1 MTDNV
6 QDTWRTRAQTVM
18 SESATVRAWESTRE
32 TEFGSQMTDASHKD
46 RSRPRGPVEDPVL
59 VGFGAALM
67 AMTIALVGLLV
78 WLETPN
84 GELAMIGGGVVLLAL
99 VGFCGAL
106 VMRRRQTDLLDQ
118 AVLWRGVGDVLP
130 FPACV
135 VDASGRASFCNT
147 GFREMFP
154 DSDHAPLAR
163 LSERIG
169 RSPET
174 SERIGR
180 LTSAVANGVPMT
192 DEIAVR
198 DTGDGIAWL
207 RVSAYPLGAVSGH
220 ALWAVED
227 ITARRR
233 MEQTIHDEQAKLVDF
248 LENAPIGFYSVDQN
262 GRFVFANNVFA
273 GWLGYTAEEII
284 AGDMQLHDF
293 LQVAPP
299 PGVPPYRPAEAESG
313 PSDETDGYEV
323 FLQGRDGMPVQVYI
337 GQTEVRDQSG
347 HVRTRSVARDL
358 TPEREWE
365 QALRRSEQRFARFFE
380 DAPVG
385 IVLLDSEGRVTES
398 NRAWRAL
405 VAPVD
410 QKLLG
415 RRITD
420 FVAPEDDGKVT
431 TWLDRVVSDAGLAAP
446 TDVQLRTTNEAGANR
461 IATMYVSRMA
471 DAQGGVYGLIV
482 HFLETT
488 EQRSLEE
495 QFAQG
500 QKMQAVGQLAGG
512 IAHDFN
518 NLLTAMIGFCDL
530 LLLRH
535 SPGDQ
540 SFGDIMQIKQ
550 NANRAAGLVR
560 QLLAFSRQQ
569 TLQPRVLSMTDVLG
583 DLSNLLR
590 RLIGANIKLNMVH
603 GRDLGL
609 VRADQGQVEQV
620 IINLAVNARD
630 AMAEGGQ
637 LTIETSNETLVSN
650 QRRGVE
656 PVPPGD
662 YVVVKVSDTGV
673 GIPQEN
679 LEHIFEP
686 FFTTKEVGA
695 GTGLGL
701 STVYGIVKQTG
712 GYVVVES
719 RPGEGTTFTILLPAH
734 AAEEKAAAD
743 PETAD
748 TPSAAETTGAGTVL
762 VVEDEDAVRLFSA
775 RALRAK
781 GYKVLE
787 ARTGEAAMELMG
799 VIDEPID
806 LLITD
811 AVMPEMDGP
820 TLIKNVRDTTPDMP
834 VICISGYAEETFRK
848 RLGESQDIH
857 FLPKPFSLSQ
867 LAGKVKEVMER
878 GPH

>member
-1 MTDNV
+1 MEMPD
-6 QDTWRTRAQTVM
+6 RTRNTGGA
-18 SESATVRAWESTRE
+18 
-32 TEFGSQMTDASHKD
+32 
-46 RSRPRGPVEDPVL
+46 PVNGGDDPLL
-59 VGFGAALM
+59 VGCLAALV
-67 AMTIALVGLLV
+67 AVAVAVFGLLAWRGLPTDQLLLV
-78 WLETPN
+78 AGGMTL
-84 GELAMIGGGVVLLAL
+84 LVAIGFAGLWA
-99 VGFCGAL
+99 
-106 VMRRRQTDLLDQ
+106 MRRRQGALAGQ
-118 AVLWRGVGDVLP
+118 AELWRGVGDVLP

-135 VDASGRASFCNT
+135 VDRHGRAVFANGSFS
-147 GFREMFP
+147 RMFP
-154 DSDHAPLAR
+154 DSAHAPLAR
-163 LSERIG
+163 LGERIG
-169 RSPET
+169 PGPET

-180 LTSAVANGVPMT
+180 ITSAVANGMPMT
-192 DEIAVR
+192 DEIAPR
-198 DTGDGIAWL
+198 EGGDGIEWL
-207 RVSAYPLGAVSGH
+207 RVSAYPLQSAPGY

-233 MEQTIHDEQAKLVDF
+233 MEQTIHEEQAKLVDF
-248 LENAPIGFYSVDQN
+248 LENAPIGFYSVDET
-262 GRFVFANNVFA
+262 GRFLFANNAFA
-273 GWLGYTAEEII
+273 SWLGYTAEEML
-284 AGDMQLHDF
+284 ANELH
-293 LQVAPP
+293 LHEIMAARPAPGVAPF
-299 PGVPPYRPAEAESG
+299 RPAG
-313 PSDETDGYEV
+313 YDTDDGGHEV
-323 FLQGRDGMPVQVYI
+323 LLQGRDGSPVQVYI
-337 GQTEVRDQSG
+337 GQTEVRGENGQ
-347 HVRTRSVARDL
+347 VRTRSVARDL

-385 IVLLDSEGRVTES
+385 IVLLDAEGRVTES

-410 QKLLG
+410 QKLIG

-420 FVAPEDDGKVT
+420 FVAAEDDGKVT
-431 TWLDRVVSDAGLAAP
+431 TWLSRVVSDAELAAP
-446 TDVQLRTTNEAGANR
+446 TDVRLRTTNDAGVNR
-461 IATMYVSRMA
+461 IATMYVSRM
-471 DAQGGVYGLIV
+471 DDGQGGVYGLIV

-500 QKMQAVGQLAGG
+500 QKMQAVGKLAGG

-569 TLQPRVLSMTDVLG
+569 TLQPRILSMTDVLG

-630 AMAEGGQ
+630 AMSEGGE
-637 LTIETSNETLVSN
+637 LTIETSNESLLTS
-650 QRRGVE
+650 RRHGGE
-656 PVPPGD
+656 PVPAGD
-662 YVVVKVSDTGV
+662 YVVVKVSDSGI
-673 GIPQEN
+673 GIPKEN

-712 GYVVVES
+712 GYVLVDS
-719 RPGEGTTFTILLPAH
+719 TPGKGTAFTIMLPFH
-734 AAEEKAAAD
+734 AASSSAVKAV
-743 PETAD
+743 ETSDQPA
-748 TPSAAETTGAGTVL
+748 AAETTGAGTVL

-799 VIDEPID
+799 VIEEPID

-820 TLIKNVRDTTPDMP
+820 TLIKNVRDTMPDMP
-834 VICISGYAEETFRK
+834 VICISGYAEETFRN
-848 RLGESQDIH
+848 RLGEDTDIH
-857 FLPKPFSLSQ
+857 FLPKPFSLAQ
-867 LAGKVKEVMER
+867 LAGKVKEVMDQIA
-878 GPH
+878 H

>member
-1 MTDNV
+1 
-6 QDTWRTRAQTVM
+6 
-18 SESATVRAWESTRE
+18 
-32 TEFGSQMTDASHKD
+32 
-46 RSRPRGPVEDPVL
+46 
-59 VGFGAALM
+59 
-67 AMTIALVGLLV
+67 
-78 WLETPN
+78 
-84 GELAMIGGGVVLLAL
+84 
-99 VGFCGAL
+99 
-106 VMRRRQTDLLDQ
+106 
-118 AVLWRGVGDVLP
+118 
-130 FPACV
+130 
-135 VDASGRASFCNT
+135 
-147 GFREMFP
+147 MFP
-154 DSDHAPLAR
+154 DSMHAPLAS
-163 LSERIG
+163 LGARIG
-169 RSPET
+169 SSPET

-180 LTSAVANGVPMT
+180 MTSAVANGVPMS
-192 DEIAVR
+192 DEITVR
-198 DTGDGIAWL
+198 DTGDGIGWL
-207 RVSAYPLGAVSGH
+207 RVSAYPLRDVPGS
-220 ALWAVED
+220 ALWTVED
-227 ITARRR
+227 ITSRRR
-233 MEQTIHDEQAKLVDF
+233 MEQTIHEEQAKLVDF
-248 LENAPIGFYSVDQN
+248 LENAPIGFYSVDQD
-262 GRFVFANNVFA
+262 GKFVFANNAFA
-273 GWLGYTAEEII
+273 SWLGYAPEDLV
-284 AGDMQLHDF
+284 AGEMRLHDF
-293 LQVAPP
+293 LLTPAET
-299 PGVPPYRPAEAESG
+299 GTEPYRPAAATADG
-313 PSDETDGYEV
+313 TDDAGGYEV
-323 FLQGRDGMPVQVYI
+323 MLKARDGQSVQVYV
-337 GQTEVRDQSG
+337 GQTEVPGRNG
-347 HVRTRSVARDL
+347 MLRTRSVVRDL

-385 IVLLDSEGRVTES
+385 IVLLDAEGRVTES
-398 NRAWRAL
+398 NRTWRTL

-415 RRITD
+415 RRVTD
-420 FVAPEDDGKVT
+420 FVAGDDEGKVSA
-431 TWLDRVVSDAGLAAP
+431 WLDRVVADAALAAP
-446 TDVQLRTTNEAGANR
+446 TDVRLRTTNEAGNPR
-461 IATMYVSRMA
+461 IATMYVSRM
-471 DAQGGVYGLIV
+471 DDGQGGVYGLIV

-603 GRDLGL
+603 GRDLAP

-630 AMAEGGQ
+630 AMAEGGE
-637 LTIETSNETLVSN
+637 LTIETGMETLVASVP
-650 QRRGVE
+650 RGVE
-656 PVPPGD
+656 PVPAGD
-662 YVVVKVSDTGV
+662 YVVLKVADTGV
-673 GIPQEN
+673 GIPKEN

-686 FFTTKEVGA
+686 FFTTKEVGE

-712 GYVVVES
+712 GYVQVDSVT
-719 RPGEGTTFTILLPAH
+719 GKGTTFTIMLPAH
-734 AAEEKAAAD
+734 AAEVSAKEAAEKSDAPGAAD
-743 PETAD
+743 
-748 TPSAAETTGAGTVL
+748 TTGVGTVMI
-762 VVEDEDAVRLFSA
+762 VEDEDAVRLFSA

-781 GYKVLE
+781 GYKVVE

-799 VIDEPID
+799 VVEDPID

-820 TLIKNVRDTTPDMP
+820 TLIKNVRDRTPEMP
-834 VICISGYAEETFRK
+834 VICISGYAEETFRN
-848 RLGESQDIH
+848 RLGEDTDIH
-857 FLPKPFSLSQ
+857 FLPKPFSLAQ
-867 LAGKVKEVMER
+867 LAGKVKEVMDR
-878 GPH
+878 GGL